1 MTNDTMNLARLQE
14 KKNRGL
20 VLCSSYQRLGWD
32 DRALLVLQCG
42 TYIGFAETSEGRTCI
57 VEANFCKDRL
67 CPACNWR
74 RSLKIYG
81 NTSRILDRLDEK
93 YGKAI
98 KYLFLTL
105 TVRNVPLPRLGE
117 QITAMSDGFKRMTNN
132 RAWKRRVLGCM
143 RTLEITIN
151 HETMEAHPHY
161 HLILAVRREY
171 ATKGD
176 GTYWNHDQWT
186 EAWRKASRLDY
197 TPNVSIER
205 VKGRRSGV
213 AEVSKYMAKDA
224 DYLVTAWEN
233 HLGTEEAEAATDY
246 IVSNLAT
253 HMRGRRLIS
262 YTGILREA
270 QQELRINDPEAGDL
284 TDNIRGD
291 IVGAIRQ
298 YHWHAGLGAY
308 RPTQEG

>member
-1 MTNDTMNLARLQE
+1 MVNDTMNLARLQE

-20 VLCSSYQRLGWD
+20 VLSSSYQRLGWE

-74 RSLKIYG
+74 RSLKIFG
-81 NTSRILDRLDEK
+81 NTSRILDHLDGK
-93 YGKAI
+93 HGKAI

-117 QITAMSDGFKRMTNN
+117 QIDAMSEGFHRMTNN

-143 RTLEITIN
+143 RTLEVTIN
-151 HETMEAHPHY
+151 HDTNEAHPHY

-176 GTYWNHDQWT
+176 ETYWNHDQWT
-186 EAWRKASRLDY
+186 EAWRKAARLDY

-233 HLGTEEAEAATDY
+233 NIGTEEAEAATDY

-253 HMRGRRLIS
+253 QMRGRRLIS

-270 QQELRINDPEAGDL
+270 QQELRIKDPETGDL
-284 TDNIRGD
+284 TDDIRGD
-291 IVGAIRQ
+291 VVSAIRH

-308 RPTQEG
+308 RPTKED